1 MAPVRTTTGPTMTT
15 TPAKLSIA
23 SKTARAKLSARREP
37 YFVRLSAGV
46 YVGYRKLESGA
57 GTWIGRYRTDGGKQ
71 VFKSFGEFDEYD
83 DATKVVTEWANG
95 LDSGV
100 LHASTTVAD
109 ACRLYVENRRSEKGA
124 KNAYDAEGRFKRL
137 VYGHRIG
144 AIDLSKLRAL
154 DVEKWRNEQ
163 IDVDDDADEEST
175 DRAKDSANRN
185 LSSLKAALNYAKQC
199 GCVATDIGWRATTKF
214 KDVGARRNGW
224 LHAEDRKRLL
234 EAMPDDLRT
243 LALSLLHIGARP
255 GELANAIAADFDRN
269 AGILNLT
276 GKTGS
281 RKVNLSSAA
290 LGFFTALTKDK
301 IGNAPLLTQA
311 DGQRWTAPA
320 WGVAFREAREAAKL
334 PDAVL
339 YCMRHTYISEAIARG
354 LDVFTVAK
362 LTGTSVAIIQSNY
375 GTITDNIVER
385 LDKISAFI

>member
-1 MAPVRTTTGPTMTT
+1 MTT
-15 TPAKLSIA
+15 KIKID
-23 SKTARAKLSARREP
+23 SKTARAKLLPRREP

-46 YVGYRKLESGA
+46 FVGFRKLDSGS
-57 GTWIGRYRTDGGKQ
+57 GTWIGRYRTDDSKQ
-71 VFKSFGEFDEYD
+71 VFKSFGEFEEYD
-83 DATKVVTEWANG
+83 EASKAVIEWAKG
-95 LDSGV
+95 LTSGV
-100 LHASTTVAD
+100 QHASTTVAA
-109 ACRLYVENRRSEKGA
+109 ACRLYVENRRKEKGA
-124 KNAYDAEGRFKRL
+124 ANAYDAEGRFNRL

-154 DVEKWRNEQ
+154 DVERWRNEQ
-163 IDVDDDADEEST
+163 VESDDEGDEGDEEGEK
-175 DRAKDSANRN
+175 RAKDSANRN
-185 LSSLKAALNYAKQC
+185 LTSLKAALNYAKQC
-199 GCVATDIGWRATTKF
+199 GCVATDIGWKAITKF

-224 LHAEDRKRLL
+224 LHADERKRLL
-234 EAMPDDLRT
+234 DAMPGDLRT
-243 LALSLLHIGARP
+243 LSLALLHIGARP
-255 GELANAIAADFDRN
+255 GELANANAADFDRN

-276 GKTGS
+276 GKTGP

-290 LGFFTALTKDK
+290 LAFFADQTKDK

-320 WGVAFREAREAAKL
+320 WGMAFREARDAAKL

-375 GTITDNIVER
+375 GAFTDNITER
-385 LDKISAFI
+385 LNQVAAFI